1 MKKKRRTSKKTDRY
15 FFLDGVPHKKLQVNH
30 AADILIAWNY
40 IEEKTVSYVWT
51 VARRNMEKA
60 FLTGQV
66 EKWFGR
72 TRVSMLN
79 YIANGL
85 IKPPYL
91 TYSLDGQKKTGLYL
105 WREENVLDLHDM
117 LLTHGRGRPRRDGT
131 PVSTTIPSRAEIL
144 AMMRNDVVLYTKT
157 RDGDYKP
164 VWQANEW

>member
-1 MKKKRRTSKKTDRY
+1 MRKKRKLNLSRY
-15 FFLDGVPHKKLQVNH
+15 FFLNGVPHKKLQVNH

-60 FLTGQV
+60 FLTAQV
-66 EKWFGR
+66 QEWFGK

-79 YIANGL
+79 YIAKGL
-85 IKPPYL
+85 IRPPYL
-91 TYSLDGQKKTGLYL
+91 TYSLDGQKRKGLYL

-117 LLTHGRGRPRRDGT
+117 LLMHGAGRPRKDGK
-131 PVSTTIPSRAEIL
+131 PVATSLPSRAEIL

-157 RDGDYKP
+157 RDGNYKP